1 MKQIRMVQ
9 VVMAALLVVALLA
22 SIQSPVVA
30 RPAKIA
36 LSGMGDLLGSTPEGT
51 HWTDGAG
58 NYHFRDMTYTGAIAL
73 HGQGFDLVG
82 TQTWVLTGYADPNG
96 SGPFSGTVTIRGQVN
111 GQETMLWEGRIYGF
125 SQYGLSYARVVA
137 QGDGGQLKLD
147 VVEVTPTEANPDPQ
161 VFELNGQLLAP

>member
-9 VVMAALLVVALLA
+9 VLTGALLVFALLA

-30 RPAKIA
+30 RPTKIA

-51 HWTDGAG
+51 LWTDGAG
-58 NYHFRDMTYTGAIAL
+58 NFHFRDMTYTGSIAL
-73 HGQGFDLVG
+73 HGQGFDLEG
-82 TQTWVLTGYADPNG
+82 TQTWVLTGYADPAG
-96 SGPFSGTVTIRGQVN
+96 SGPFSGTVSISGQVN

-137 QGDGGQLKLD
+137 QGEGGQLKLD
-147 VVEVTPTEANPDPQ
+147 VIEAMPTETTPDPQ